1 MAEIQNISIDLVKV
15 HPNNVRKTYNDIS
28 SLGVL
33 LYVFYY
39 SKDN

>member
-1 MAEIQNISIDLVKV
+1 MLFRKKLK
-15 HPNNVRKTYNDIS
+15 RKTYNDIS